1 VQVVGEVARSR
12 TALNLPTFEQL
23 MAHGSFRASAD
34 HRMRLEHRSLLSCPI
49 VAAPTGAGGV
59 GVGGGVGG
67 GAGADDAGT
76 FVGVIEAVNSH
87 RADGFDEC
95 APTTR
100 ARVAMYI

>member
-1 VQVVGEVARSR
+1 MVGEVARSR

-49 VAAPTGAGGV
+49 VAAPTGAGG
-59 GVGGGVGG
+59 GGGG
-67 GAGADDAGT
+67 GAGADDAGAL
-76 FVGVIEAVNSH
+76 VGVIEAVNSH